1 MVADDMPKSELGS
14 YGAAGD
20 LTPRLDALARDA
32 VRFDAAHSPS
42 PLCTPARYSLL
53 TGRHAGCAFAPSTR
67 RVRQLSLN
75 GTMRE
80 LPELAN
86 IEFNV
91 NLPALA
97 AKPAHATV
105 AQLLAQHGVPSG
117 LVGKWHLGYPP
128 STVNSS
134 ERTFVQ
140 SARMPRQWNAVK
152 PLVLREYKSLQAHV
166 RAAGFAFVERLYVN
180 NLYPEQHVL
189 PAEMLRHNVEWIAE
203 GAAKFVE
210 SHRGAPYFLYVGWTL
225 PHNPDVGES
234 IDADV
239 RYTPGGI
246 WAVNRSLVR
255 AQRDAVKRRTAG
267 LPDQPRMGH
276 AHYPLALAWLD
287 AGVGLVLDA
296 LERNALVAFTADHH
310 SYDKRHCYTYGSQ
323 VPLIVRWPEH
333 VPPRTAAV
341 AALASHLDLLP
352 TILDAANV
360 PPSLRAL
367 AGGAAVPPL
376 PGASLAPLLL
386 GGQDS
391 LHAHL
396 FCEIGQSRAVFTERA
411 RLLYAPQIK
420 PLAKG
425 GSTDTRNNYQAHRH
439 HPAYWRPLQ
448 LYDLGA
454 DADEQVNLAN
464 DTARAPLLA
473 EMRALLRGRMEGDA
487 CA

>member
-1 MVADDMPKSELGS
+1 MVADDMPKSELGG

-97 AKPAHATV
+97 TKPAHATV
-105 AQLLAQHGVPSG
+105 AQLLAQHGIPSG
-117 LVGKWHLGYPP
+117 LVGKWHLGYSP

-203 GAAKFVE
+203 GASKFVE
-210 SHRGAPYFLYVGWTL
+210 SHRGAPFFLYVGWTL

-234 IDADV
+234 IDAGV
-239 RYTPGGI
+239 SRGREI
-246 WAVNRSLVR
+246 LSAFESLS
-255 AQRDAVKRRTAG
+255 AKLSEDLSPEEMEST
-267 LPDQPRMGH
+267 
-276 AHYPLALAWLD
+276 LAE
-287 AGVGLVLDA
+287 
-296 LERNALVAFTADHH
+296 LERTQEA
-310 SYDKRHCYTYGSQ
+310 
-323 VPLIVRWPEH
+323 I
-333 VPPRTAAV
+333 
-341 AALASHLDLLP
+341 
-352 TILDAANV
+352 DAADLWELDRVVDRAMQALRPDIFGEYHCCNDIPLERV
-360 PPSLRAL
+360 EEMQEAWRRNASTSRPP
-367 AGGAAVPPL
+367 GQ
-376 PGASLAPLLL
+376 LLHRVRGKL
-386 GGQDS
+386 G
-391 LHAHL
+391 
-396 FCEIGQSRAVFTERA
+396 
-411 RLLYAPQIK
+411 RL
-420 PLAKG
+420 
-425 GSTDTRNNYQAHRH
+425 S
-439 HPAYWRPLQ
+439 
-448 LYDLGA
+448 
-454 DADEQVNLAN
+454 V
-464 DTARAPLLA
+464 
-473 EMRALLRGRMEGDA
+473 GR
-487 CA
+487 

>member
-97 AKPAHATV
+97 TKPAHATV
-105 AQLLAQHGVPSG
+105 AQLLAQHGIPSG

-239 RYTPGGI
+239 RYTPGGM
-246 WAVNRSLVR
+246 WAANRSLVR

-267 LPDQPRMGH
+267 LPDTPRMGH

-310 SYDKRHCYTYGSQ
+310 SYDKRHCYTHGSQ

-333 VPPRTAAV
+333 VPPRAAAV
-341 AALASHLDLLP
+341 AALVLGAPAARRRHGESDDSEQGRRNLRRRFMEQGPKARLRVPAMLLRVGDSQASRVVSARRHRRDRRQPAVGGVRPSVARKQQRGVRAACGRSIRGRGVRRRAPHVVVGGLRLGLPREEQLPDPGRRRLLGP
-352 TILDAANV
+352 RGGA
-360 PPSLRAL
+360 R
-367 AGGAAVPPL
+367 AGGR
-376 PGASLAPLLL
+376 S
-386 GGQDS
+386 
-391 LHAHL
+391 
-396 FCEIGQSRAVFTERA
+396 
-411 RLLYAPQIK
+411 
-420 PLAKG
+420 
-425 GSTDTRNNYQAHRH
+425 
-439 HPAYWRPLQ
+439 
-448 LYDLGA
+448 
-454 DADEQVNLAN
+454 
-464 DTARAPLLA
+464 
-473 EMRALLRGRMEGDA
+473 
-487 CA
+487 